1 MDFATALIVAIFL
14 TVLANGVLQARL
26 LRDMVNAL
34 LTMDNTL
41 AEIHEGNRVNQEL
54 SRVTLEAARTT
65 LEISRR
71 TLEIVSAQS
80 QP

>member
-1 MDFATALIVAIFL
+1 MDFATALVVAIFL
-14 TVLANGVLQARL
+14 TVLANGALQARL

-34 LTMDNTL
+34 LKMDATL
-41 AEIHEGNRVNQEL
+41 AEIHEGNRVSQEL
-54 SRVTLEAARTT
+54 ARVTLETAQTT